1 MLDKEIEILKA
12 FKEEAKPIDIYSS
25 KDWGFSRATFYRRL
39 EKLKKKGLIEWN
51 GGKAKITK
59 KGEQILKLFDPTWI
73 PEATDLLFKEQSV

>member
-12 FKEEAKPIDIYSS
+12 FKEEAKPIDVYSS
-25 KDWGFSRATFYRRL
+25 KNWGFSRATFYRRL